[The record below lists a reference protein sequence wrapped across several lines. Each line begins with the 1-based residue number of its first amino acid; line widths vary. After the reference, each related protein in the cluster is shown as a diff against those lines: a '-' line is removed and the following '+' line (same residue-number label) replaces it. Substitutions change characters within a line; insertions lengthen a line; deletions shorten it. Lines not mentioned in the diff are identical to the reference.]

1 MLGIVLLTA
10 IVLGLAFAGSR
21 ERLPAGSQIAG
32 VDVSGLTTAEARSLL
47 ERRSRELG
55 RTPSSSP
62 PKGGV
67 GR

>member
-10 IVLGLAFAGSR
+10 TVLGLAFAGSR

-47 ERRSRELG
+47 ERRSRSLVAH
-55 RTPSSSP
+55 RSSSL